1 MTNTEFK
8 PNILVATAAA
18 SMLFS
23 ALSPA
28 YAAIPL
34 PDASLDG
41 IESAGEIAPVDL
53 RDRDGNGLA
62 DGLQEQLAGLRVN
75 ELVDVVVTL
84 DHPAS
89 AARIEQLIG
98 AFDLGHEFTLINAFS
113 GTVTVGQARA
123 LARIPFVSRVEP
135 VYQVSAAAEGTRGD
149 AGVDGIYA
157 TPGVSSTGTGAGIG
171 FCTVDSGIM
180 TTHEMF
186 DAPGKIAGT
195 CDAIGA
201 ESRANTCA
209 VGGTIEDDVGHG
221 TSVAAIA
228 AGDGTGSPYA
238 VALRGMAPGAKL
250 YIAKALRSDGIFGF
264 AVGSD
269 VDVQLAVEWCAGQA
283 GARTINLSIQ
293 GDQAQSDG
301 LDAMS
306 LIVDAA
312 VGAGKVVIA
321 GAGNNDAP
329 HTIQPPAAA
338 HLAIVVGA
346 YGEWSGAPDFIAAAD
361 LLDQQR
367 GDGLTVEGDTARAA
381 LSDGP
386 FPALFSTRGTAD
398 VNRTKPDIMAPG
410 HTIATAAADPGF
422 VVNCGNQC
430 YDVVSGTSFS
440 TPVVSGIVALMLEA
454 DPSLT
459 PDEVRAILFDTARDR
474 GYMGLDG
481 NGQETVPLKGTDWGF
496 GIVDAHSAVAIAREG
511 TGDTTLNSALA
522 APMPAKH
529 SKGRE
534 WVTEDLN
541 GDRFEEVLIDFTV
554 TSADAVSGVPLAIS
568 VSSPLSGF
576 LTTIPNCPPILCGYR
591 YVPDIDIFLYRR
603 ANGNNYTQIASS
615 ICPAAAYNGEC
626 GPNGVHESIR
636 IANPAADDYRLGIV
650 FLNDEIDSSASN
662 ALVKYDITWGAT
674 TTTPTAPVANLA
686 PIPEPIA
693 DFTSNLTSVSLDA
706 SASSDPDGSIAF
718 YAWYSASDTE
728 AGTSPQATLELPNGQ
743 TTVVTLT
750 VTDNLGKS
758 ASHDIAVTV
767 ATGGPV
773 NQAPTAGPQNVSTDE
788 DTALPITLTGS
799 DPEGDPLTFTLVAQ
813 PANGRGMSRVML
825 KS

>member
-1 MTNTEFK
+1 
-8 PNILVATAAA
+8 
-18 SMLFS
+18 
-23 ALSPA
+23 
-28 YAAIPL
+28 
-34 PDASLDG
+34 
-41 IESAGEIAPVDL
+41 
-53 RDRDGNGLA
+53 
-62 DGLQEQLAGLRVN
+62 
-75 ELVDVVVTL
+75 
-84 DHPAS
+84 
-89 AARIEQLIG
+89 
-98 AFDLGHEFTLINAFS
+98 
-113 GTVTVGQARA
+113 
-123 LARIPFVSRVEP
+123 
-135 VYQVSAAAEGTRGD
+135 
-149 AGVDGIYA
+149 
-157 TPGVSSTGTGAGIG
+157 
-171 FCTVDSGIM
+171 
-180 TTHEMF
+180 
-186 DAPGKIAGT
+186 
-195 CDAIGA
+195 
-201 ESRANTCA
+201 
-209 VGGTIEDDVGHG
+209 
-221 TSVAAIA
+221 
-228 AGDGTGSPYA
+228 
-238 VALRGMAPGAKL
+238 
-250 YIAKALRSDGIFGF
+250 
-264 AVGSD
+264 
-269 VDVQLAVEWCAGQA
+269 
-283 GARTINLSIQ
+283 
-293 GDQAQSDG
+293 
-301 LDAMS
+301 
-306 LIVDAA
+306 
-312 VGAGKVVIA
+312 
-321 GAGNNDAP
+321 
-329 HTIQPPAAA
+329 
-338 HLAIVVGA
+338 
-346 YGEWSGAPDFIAAAD
+346 
-361 LLDQQR
+361 
-367 GDGLTVEGDTARAA
+367 
-381 LSDGP
+381 
-386 FPALFSTRGTAD
+386 
-398 VNRTKPDIMAPG
+398 
-410 HTIATAAADPGF
+410 
-422 VVNCGNQC
+422 
-430 YDVVSGTSFS
+430 
-440 TPVVSGIVALMLEA
+440 
-454 DPSLT
+454 
-459 PDEVRAILFDTARDR
+459 
-474 GYMGLDG
+474 MGLDG

-554 TSADAVSGVPLAIS
+554 ASADAVSGVPLAIS

-813 PANGRGMSRVML
+813 PANGSLSGTLPDVVYTLDQDFNGADSFTFKVNDGQLDSDPATVEIDVVAVDDPPTADPQSVATSVNTALAITLTGGDPDGTSPTLAVATGPANGSLSGTAPNLTYTPNLDFDGVDSFTFTANDGTTTSAPATVDITFTPLNQAPVADAGPNQEVQSSGRGPSAGATITLDGAASSDDGTITQYAWSWSGGGVTTTDPSVNVFLGKGVYDIALTVTDDGAPGLTNADTVCIDVYNKKPSGTCASSGGNGAPTAVIDGGSQTVADSDGVAGESVTLNGGNSTDDGTITSHQWSWSGGSASGPSLTTTLPDGATAVTLTVTDDQGLTDQTTATITVQAPGSGGALSVGSITFSVRGRGLTGTVTVDPPVSGVTVNASFCGPVGCTFDHVDEVTNNNGQASYKIVGFSAGFTYTL
-825 KS
+825 TVHSLTQNGTVCDTGACSSSANYVP